1 MLLQLALDVTDKKK
15 AIELCRK
22 VGKYIDIIELGTPF
36 IKLYGLNNLVTD
48 FKKLKKPI
56 LADLK
61 TMDTG
66 YFEAELAFLAGANYS
81 TVCASAYKETV
92 KGTINAGKKYKKK
105 TLVDLIG
112 VKNPIKVTKEI
123 IKYKPDYIGIHSG
136 IDMQNCGLKPLN
148 TLKKLSKIIDSK
160 KIAIAGGI
168 DLNTIE
174 DIAKYRS
181 GIIIVGGA
189 ITKAKDPVMVAK
201 KIKEI
206 MNKYEN

>member
-22 VGKYIDIIELGTPF
+22 VSKYIDIIELGTPF
-36 IKLYGLNNLVTD
+36 IKIYGLNNLVKD

-81 TVCASAYKETV
+81 SVCASAYKETV
-92 KGTINAGKKYKKK
+92 KGTINAGKKHKQK

-112 VKNPIKVTKEI
+112 VKDPIKATKEI
-123 IKYKPDYIGIHSG
+123 IKEKPDYIGIHSG

-148 TLKKLSKIIDSK
+148 TLKRLSKIVDNK
-160 KIAIAGGI
+160 KIAVAGGI
-168 DLNTIE
+168 NLNTIE
-174 DIAKYRS
+174 DIAKYRP